1 MKNNRFQFRVHD
13 SFNSQSEF
21 NMQHMSHIL
30 EAKKKCLRFNDMIS
44 NISIYLEQI
53 TYTCYNFYS
62 MIKAL
67 H

>member
-1 MKNNRFQFRVHD
+1 
-13 SFNSQSEF
+13 
-21 NMQHMSHIL
+21 MQHMSHIL
-30 EAKKKCLRFNDMIS
+30 EAKKKKILRFNDMIS